1 MMLSKLLSTSAL
13 TGVWAALACVCAS
26 AAFAAPDAPVQVP
39 GDAAVEV
46 VVTGQKVS
54 RSLQKTTDSVA
65 VTSARKIQDENLQDI
80 YDVFARTANVTETYG
95 GTGFSIRG
103 IRNDS
108 ITGGG
113 AGSLSTIYF
122 DGAALPDGAVAST
135 PLDMW
140 DVRQVEVYRGPQSTL
155 QGLNALA
162 GAVIINS
169 VDPSNDW
176 NVKARVMGADSGD
189 RSVAVAGGGPLVTD
203 KLAFRI
209 ALEDSHTE
217 GLVYNPTRK
226 EYVDEADALNARAKL
241 LWTPTADAKIGLT
254 LSHIERDGGY
264 LYTYSRTDVPNWYDN
279 RTDYSDAPNDGR
291 NRTDIVTLKG
301 DYNLSDRWTMSAVAS
316 WNHVKTYGSYDGDY
330 TAADVA
336 YGVNRYDD
344 KTFSQELHF
353 NYKGNRLQGLVGIY
367 HVKRDS
373 STVTASLTNVDLPK
387 TTLASALIAY
397 GLPATTANA
406 VVDLYAA
413 AFPVIPVDFSAD
425 TPETTENAAIF
436 ADGTYQLTEKLSLI
450 GGLRYDYEDYTT
462 GTSATAKLKGSYPDP
477 AAYGAYAALITALN
491 GAIDSQVTAAGQ
503 TTPASTRTFRAFLP
517 KAGVKYAFTPDISG
531 SFTVQRGYRAGG
543 SSVNTARSS
552 VVAYDPEY
560 TWNYEA
566 SLRSAWFDGSL
577 IVNANAYYI
586 DWTDQQVLV
595 NLGLNAYDYQTENAG
610 KSHLYGFEVEASQ
623 RVSSAFQWYGSLGY
637 SRTKFDEFVVTSG
650 TLFADYTDAE
660 FAYAPHY
667 TIALGGTYRW
677 TNGVFANLNANHTS
691 GAYSGTDVTEQQAY
705 SVDAKT
711 LVNAKVGYETEHW
724 GLYLYASNLL
734 DERYVSYWRSEYNL
748 ALPGAPRK
756 IGISLETHW

>member
-1 MMLSKLLSTSAL
+1 MSFKLLSTSAL
-13 TGVWAALACVCAS
+13 AGVLALLTCAGAPPAMAADEGA
-26 AAFAAPDAPVQVP
+26 QVP
-39 GDAAVEV
+39 GEGAVEV

-65 VTSARKIQDENLQDI
+65 VTTARKIQDENLQTV

-122 DGAALPDGAVAST
+122 DGAALPDGAVASA

-169 VDPSNDW
+169 VDPSSEW
-176 NVKARVMGADSGD
+176 NLKARIMASDSGD
-189 RSVAVAGGGPLVTD
+189 RSFAVAGGGPLVTD

-209 ALEDSHTE
+209 AAESAYAD

-226 EYVDEADALNARAKL
+226 EYVDESDTLNTRAKL
-241 LWTPTADAKIGLT
+241 LWTPNADLKVGLA

-264 LYTYSRTDVPNWYDN
+264 LYTYTRTDVPDWYDN
-279 RTDYSDAPNDGR
+279 RTDDSNSPNVGK
-291 NRTDIVTLKG
+291 NRTDIATLKG
-301 DYNLSDRWTMSAVAS
+301 DYTLSDRWTLSAVTS
-316 WNHVKTYGSYDGDY
+316 WNHVKTYGAYDGDY
-330 TAADVA
+330 TAVNRA

-344 KTFSQELHF
+344 KTFSQELRF
-353 NYKGNRLQGLVGIY
+353 NYKGDRLNGLIGLY

-387 TTLASALIAY
+387 TTLANALIAY
-397 GLPATTANA
+397 GLPSATATS
-406 VVDLYAA
+406 VVDMYAA
-413 AFPVIPVDFSAD
+413 AFPVIPVDFAAD
-425 TPETTENAAIF
+425 TPEAIENAAIF
-436 ADGTYQLTEKLSLI
+436 ADGTYQLTGKLSLI

-462 GTSATAKLKGSYPDP
+462 GTSATAKLSGTYPDP
-477 AAYGAYAALITALN
+477 ANYGAYAALITALN
-491 GAIDSQVTAAGQ
+491 GAINAQVTAAGQ
-503 TTPASTRTFRAFLP
+503 ATPASTRSFRAFLP
-517 KAGVKYAFTPDISG
+517 KAGLKYSFTPDITG
-531 SFTVQRGYRAGG
+531 SITIQRGYRAGG

-566 SLRSAWFDGSL
+566 SLRSAWLGGSL

-623 RVSSAFQWYGSLGY
+623 RLSSAFQWYGSLGY
-637 SRTKFDEFVVTSG
+637 SRTKFDDFTVTAG
-650 TLFADYTDAE
+650 TLFADYTGAE

-667 TIALGGTYRW
+667 TLALGGTYRW
-677 TNGVFANLNANHTS
+677 RNGVFANLNANYTS
-691 GAYSGTDVTEQQAY
+691 GAYSGTDVAEQVNY

-711 LVNAKVGYETEHW
+711 LVNAKIGYETDHW
-724 GLYLYASNLL
+724 GLYLYVNNLF
-734 DERYVSYWRSEYNL
+734 DERYVSYYRESYNL

-756 IGISLETHW
+756 LGLSLETRW